1 MSETPKPP
9 APATPVPATGAPAT
23 PAAVAPRQTPA
34 GQTPAGQTPAG
45 RATPNW
51 GPPAMNP
58 LHGPWIP
65 VSLWGRRWAGPGR
78 PASPAT
84 LLAIVVAA
92 VVAALSLPLDRP
104 GLGWMVTAVAGV
116 AALVVAR
123 FAPYPSGVP
132 VPLVSWRAPA
142 LPPARFAWSA
152 ATVLL
157 LSAGTLR
164 AAGWLFALCVL
175 TAAVTSALAVAGGRS
190 MRGMVVATMLAPFSV
205 LRALPWLI
213 RGLARIR
220 RGGPSGSGVRV
231 AATVAVSVAL
241 LVVFGALFASADAA
255 FSRMLD
261 SIVPDMR
268 VDTVVRWCFIFAV
281 TAGLLSG
288 AAYLRAAPPD
298 LSGWDRPGTRTVRR
312 LEWAVPLCL
321 LVAMFAVFVGVQL
334 TVLFGGAAHVLET
347 EGLTY
352 AEYARS
358 GFWQLLVVTGLT
370 LLVLAGAARWAP
382 RDSRT
387 DRVLIRVVLGALAGL
402 TLVIVAS
409 ALHRMDLYADTYG
422 LTRLRV
428 LVALCEVWL
437 GVVFVLVLVA
447 GVRLRAAWLPRVAV
461 GAGVFALLA
470 LVAANPDGLIADR
483 NVDRFARTHK
493 IDTWYLSTLSPDAVP
508 ALDRL
513 PQPER
518 DCALG
523 PIALG
528 LHADPD
534 DWRGTNYGR
543 SRARDLLAA
552 RPVASDRRCP
562 TWYGSD

>member
-1 MSETPKPP
+1 MPETPKPP
-9 APATPVPATGAPAT
+9 SPARPPAPTQTTPSQTTPSQTAPSQTAPSRT
-23 PAAVAPRQTPA
+23 PS
-34 GQTPAGQTPAG
+34 
-45 RATPNW
+45 NW
-51 GPPAMNP
+51 GPPTMSP
-58 LHGPWIP
+58 LHGPWVP
-65 VSLWGRRWAGPGR
+65 ASLWGRRWAGPGR

-92 VVAALSLPLDRP
+92 VVAALSLPLDR
-104 GLGWMVTAVAGV
+104 GGVGWMVTAAIGV
-116 AALVVAR
+116 TALVVAR
-123 FAPYPSGVP
+123 IAPYPLAAGAP
-132 VPLVSWRAPA
+132 QPLVSWRAPTLA
-142 LPPARFAWSA
+142 PSRYAWSV

-175 TAAVTSALAVAGGRS
+175 TAVVTSALAVAGGRS
-190 MRGMVVATMLAPFSV
+190 LRGMVVATVLAAFSV
-205 LRALPWLI
+205 LRALPWVA

-220 RGGPSGSGVRV
+220 RGGTGGSGIRV
-231 AATVAVSVAL
+231 VATVAVSAAL

-298 LSGWDRPGTRTVRR
+298 LSGWDRPATRTVRR

-321 LVAMFAVFVGVQL
+321 LVAMFAVFVAVQL
-334 TVLFGGAAHVLET
+334 AVLFGGATHVLTT

-352 AEYARS
+352 SEYARS

-387 DRVLIRVVLGALAGL
+387 DRVLIRAVLGALAAL

-409 ALHRMDLYADTYG
+409 ALHRMDLYADMYG

-428 LVALCEVWL
+428 LVSLCELWL

-447 GVRLRAAWLPRVAV
+447 GVRLRGAWLPRVAV
-461 GAGVFALLA
+461 GAGVFALLG

-483 NVDRFARTHK
+483 NVDRFVHSHR

-523 PIALG
+523 PIARRLN
-528 LHADPD
+528 ADPD
-534 DWRGTNYGR
+534 DWRGMNYGR
-543 SRARDLLAA
+543 LRARDLLAT
-552 RPVASDRRCP
+552 RPAAPDHSCP
-562 TWYGSD
+562 TPYAMD

>member
-1 MSETPKPP
+1 MT
-9 APATPVPATGAPAT
+9 
-23 PAAVAPRQTPA
+23 
-34 GQTPAGQTPAG
+34 
-45 RATPNW
+45 
-51 GPPAMNP
+51 P
-58 LHGPWIP
+58 LHGPWVP
-65 VSLWGRRWAGPGR
+65 VSPWGRDWAGPGR

-84 LLAIVVAA
+84 LLAVAVAA
-92 VVAALSLPLDRP
+92 TVAALSLPLDR
-104 GLGWMVTAVAGV
+104 GGAGWMVTAAIGV
-116 AALVVAR
+116 VALVVAR
-123 FAPYPSGVP
+123 LAPYPQPPGAP
-132 VPLVSWRAPA
+132 VPLVSWRGPA
-142 LPPARFAWSA
+142 LSPARYFWSA

-175 TAAVTSALAVAGGRS
+175 TAAVTGALAVAGGRS
-190 MRGMVVATMLAPFSV
+190 LRGMVVATVLAAFSV
-205 LRALPWLI
+205 LRALPWVA

-220 RGGPSGSGVRV
+220 RGGTGGSGTRV
-231 AATVAVSVAL
+231 VATAAVSVAL

-298 LSGWDRPGTRTVRR
+298 LSGWDRRGTRTVRR

-334 TVLFGGAAHVLET
+334 TVLFGSQAHVLRT

-370 LLVLAGAARWAP
+370 LLVLTGAARWAP
-382 RDSRT
+382 RESRT
-387 DRVLIRVVLGALAGL
+387 DRVLVRAVLGALAGL

-409 ALHRMDLYADTYG
+409 ALHRMNLYADTYG

-428 LVALCEVWL
+428 LVALCELWL

-447 GVRLRAAWLPRVAV
+447 GVRLRATWLPRVAV

-470 LVAANPDGLIADR
+470 LVAVNPDGLIADR
-483 NVDRFARTHK
+483 NVDRFVRTHK

-528 LHADPD
+528 LNADPD
-534 DWRGTNYGR
+534 DWRGANYGR
-543 SRARDLLAA
+543 SRARDLLAS
-552 RPVASDRRCP
+552 RPTTSDQPCP
-562 TWYGSD
+562 IPYGSD